1 MASDNEDSPSSP
13 TGEIAEILKLND
25 DCLEEIFERL
35 PDLQTE
41 IYFSQVCQRFQN
53 ISLGKW
59 RISHTYDTM
68 DLEKWRELLPNF
80 EDLYYFIHLL
90 QPYIKEMYVSSC
102 LCTLLKDL
110 DEIHITELP
119 QVTSFYYDPED
130 VDCYPSN
137 RSIRKLTL
145 IVPGVRRLR
154 LTTPTDGRYL
164 SHFKH
169 LEELHLYEDQHK
181 AYELRQQ
188 YLDEVCHRCDLK
200 VLDIRTFDGVSKL
213 RLNNCVKSL
222 QSLTTL
228 KLNLSTIKSV
238 LPEIMKLPALKQL
251 VVLLCSEWHIPA
263 EVSPD
268 WYDPKIREVE
278 EFYAIMEQKAKEII
292 CVAVDGYY
300 MPLEPGWDKNLPI
313 WPHKNLQRLAICSWD
328 HSTDYL
334 ERYTCM
340 KDLQLLCLRNCTHLN
355 DDVLLKF
362 VDLCPRLQQLDVSYC
377 REVTPSFL
385 SRALKILK
393 QKDPHRQNSGY
404 CKTPPLFIF
413 YVLSGFEEYVDKEN
427 LKTSPDYKDY
437 IVFKPDFPVRS
448 ERGLSFVDRGYQFEF
463 I

>member
-1 MASDNEDSPSSP
+1 MASDNEDPPLSP
-13 TGEIAEILKLND
+13 TGPISEILKLND

-35 PDLQTE
+35 PDLPTE
-41 IYFSQVCQRFQN
+41 IYFSEVCQRFQN
-53 ISLGKW
+53 IALGKW

-80 EDLYYFIHLL
+80 DDLYYFIHLM

-164 SHFKH
+164 SRFKH
-169 LEELHLYEDQHK
+169 LKELHLYEDQHK

-188 YLDEVCHRCDLK
+188 YLDEVCHRCDLQ
-200 VLDIRTFDGVSKL
+200 VLDIRTFDGISKL

-228 KLNLSTIKSV
+228 KLNLATIKSV
-238 LPEIMKLPALKQL
+238 LPEIMKLPSLKQL

-263 EVSPD
+263 EVCPD
-268 WYDPKIREVE
+268 EYDPKIREVE
-278 EFYAIMEQKAKEII
+278 EFYAIMEHKAKEIT

-300 MPLEPGWDKNLPI
+300 MPLEPGWDRDLPI
-313 WPHKNLQRLAICSWD
+313 WPHKKLQRLAICSWD
-328 HSTDYL
+328 HSTEYL

-362 VDLCPRLQQLDVSYC
+362 VDLCPRLQHLDVSYC

-393 QKDPHRQNSGY
+393 QKDPHRQQTGY
-404 CKTPPLFIF
+404 SKTPPLFIY
-413 YVLSGFEEYVDKEN
+413 YVLSGFEDFVDKEN
-427 LKTSPDYKDY
+427 LKTSPEYREY